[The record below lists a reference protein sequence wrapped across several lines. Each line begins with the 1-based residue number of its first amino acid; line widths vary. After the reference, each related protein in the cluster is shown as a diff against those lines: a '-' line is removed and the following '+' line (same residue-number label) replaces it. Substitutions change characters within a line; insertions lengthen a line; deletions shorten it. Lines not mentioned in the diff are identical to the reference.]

1 MKLCTRAD
9 PMWQWLGSP
18 LAALR
23 YIMYFGFMDDV
34 TFGRN
39 GPSHGPIPR
48 HSLLSMNALF
58 LVVFIIIYNNYIKC
72 F

>member
-1 MKLCTRAD
+1 MLYT
-9 PMWQWLGSP
+9 S
-18 LAALR
+18 
-23 YIMYFGFMDDV
+23 GFMDDV

-58 LVVFIIIYNNYIKC
+58 LVVFIIIYNNYIRC